1 MRGEKKNNGAEPGW
15 ARRGRRG
22 LPLVSTL
29 TLVLTA
35 GASPVGAAAWQFS
48 PYLDLAETYTDN
60 VSLATDD
67 ERAEWVTEISP
78 GFSLVGNGARTKLNL
93 NYRLQN
99 LFYGSEGSYSSHHQ
113 LNANGNVEVAR
124 DFFFVDARSAITQQI
139 IDPSVSSPVDN
150 INTGNRA
157 TVITYGVSPYF
168 KLRAGPYVE
177 GEVRYSAD
185 QVVNESAAT
194 ADALS
199 TRYSARFNSGRAFT
213 RLSWGMDYFQE
224 DMDRGQSF
232 DTHRESASGAV
243 RYRLLRSFNALARGG
258 YENNDVPTARGT
270 RNGSYWSLGGE
281 WIANRYLTLSASK
294 GKNYRDANIDFQPTV
309 RTHLHVGYRNRTVGL
324 NPGDVWSADLSHQ
337 TRRSTW
343 RLSYLEDTTDI
354 QTLQLADQQF
364 FVVVDPNGNLIVDP
378 RTGLP
383 LVLVNNVFALTNEEF
398 IRKRAQG
405 SVNWNSGKSNLLVG
419 VFNERREYQL
429 SDRSEDVVGVDTAWT
444 WRFKPRTSSLLGAS
458 WQRRN
463 PPNTGA
469 ADDLWR
475 VSLGLNRAVSTRTT
489 TSIEL
494 RHTQRDVAGGPGYDE
509 NRLMAR
515 LNMRF

>member
-15 ARRGRRG
+15 GRHGRRG
-22 LPLVSTL
+22 LPLALILASS
-29 TLVLTA
+29 
-35 GASPVGAAAWQFS
+35 ASPVSAGVWNFN

-60 VSLATDD
+60 VSLASDD
-67 ERAEWVTEISP
+67 ERAEWVTEINP
-78 GFSLVGNGARTKLNL
+78 GFSLDGKSARTQLNL
-93 NYRLQN
+93 DYRLQN
-99 LFYGSEGSYSSHHQ
+99 LFYASGGSYGSHHQ
-113 LNANGNVEVAR
+113 LNADGNVEVAR
-124 DFFFVDARSAITQQI
+124 EFFFVDARSSINQQI
-139 IDPSVSSPVDN
+139 IDPNVSSPMDN

-157 TVITYGVSPYF
+157 TVVTYGVSPYF

-194 ADALS
+194 ADALT
-199 TRYSARFNSGRAFT
+199 TRYNARFNSGRAFT
-213 RLSWGMDYFQE
+213 RLNWGVDYAQE

-232 DTHRESASGAV
+232 DTHRESASGV
-243 RYRLLRSFNALARGG
+243 LRYRLVRTFNALARGG
-258 YENNDVPTARGT
+258 YESNDTPIARGT
-270 RNGSYWSLGGE
+270 RNGSYWSVGGE
-281 WIANRYLTLSASK
+281 WIPNRYLTVSASK
-294 GKNYRDANIDFQPTV
+294 GENYRDANIDFQPTV
-309 RTHLHVGYRNRTVGL
+309 RTRLHVGYRNRTVGL

-337 TRRSTW
+337 TRQSTW

-364 FVVVDPNGNLIVDP
+364 FVVADPNGNLIVDP

-383 LVLVNNVFALTNEEF
+383 LILVNNVFALTNEEF
-398 IRKRAQG
+398 IRKRGQG
-405 SVNWNSGKSNLLVG
+405 SVNLISGKSNLLVG

-429 SDRSEDVVGVDTAWT
+429 SNRAEDAAGINTAWT

-463 PPNTGA
+463 PLNTGA
-469 ADDLWR
+469 ADDLWH
-475 VSLGLNRAVSTRTT
+475 VSLGLSRAVSTRTT

-515 LNMRF
+515 LSMRF